1 MALSPGAVHVEDVW
15 ESYRIYSDNPT
26 GLKDRLVG
34 RRTKV
39 ANEFWALQDVS
50 FDLEAGNTL
59 ALIGANGSGKS
70 TLLKCLAQIL
80 VPTKGVVQHG
90 GRLAALLEVGAGFH
104 PDLTGREN
112 VYLNASILGFSRRHV
127 EEVFDE
133 IVAFSELEDFINA
146 PVRTYSTGMYLR
158 LGFAVSIHLNPD
170 VMLIDELLAV
180 GDARFVARCF
190 DRIHS
195 MKRQGVTIILVTHDL
210 DTASTL
216 CDKAMYLDRG
226 VVKHHGSARETV
238 DLYRADVS
246 SGGGSAIGSW
256 QGGPV
261 YGTGE
266 VELVNIHLEPTGS
279 TTVPTGG
286 QIAVCFDA
294 LAHQDVE
301 DPVYGVIVRGADGTY
316 LYDTNTMW
324 RAQETGPLAAGE
336 RHAIR
341 FELTANLLGG
351 TYVVTVGVSRS
362 DGKVQYDWH
371 TDALTFNVAGPRT
384 AHGYVELDVHAEVG
398 RPSDASLRAL
408 GT

>member
-1 MALSPGAVHVEDVW
+1 MALPAGAVRVDDVW

-39 ANEFWALQDVS
+39 ANEFWALQGIS
-50 FDLEAGNTL
+50 FDLDPGDTL

-80 VPTKGVVQHG
+80 VPTKGVVEHG

-112 VYLNASILGFSRRHV
+112 VFLNASILGFSRKHV

-170 VMLIDELLAV
+170 VMLIDEVLAV

-190 DRIHS
+190 DRIHA
-195 MKRQGVTIILVTHDL
+195 MKRRGVTIIVVTHDL

-216 CDKAMYLDRG
+216 CDKAIYLDRG
-226 VVKHHGSARETV
+226 AIKHHGSARETV
-238 DLYRADVS
+238 DLYRADVAGT
-246 SGGGSAIGSW
+246 SGAVIGSW

-261 YGTGE
+261 YGTGD
-266 VELVNIHLEPTGS
+266 VELVNIHLEPSGEGP
-279 TTVPTGG
+279 VPSGG
-286 QIAVCFDA
+286 EIAVSFEA
-294 LAHQDVE
+294 VAHKDVE
-301 DPVYGVIVRGADGTY
+301 DPVYGMIVRGADGTY

-324 RAQETGPLAAGE
+324 RNEPTGPLAAGE
-336 RHAIR
+336 RHTVR
-341 FELTANLLGG
+341 FDLKANLLGG

-362 DGKVQYDWH
+362 DGRTQYDWH
-371 TDALTFNVAGPRT
+371 TDALTFNVTGPT
-384 AHGYVELDVHAEVG
+384 IAHGYADLAARTSVE
-398 RPSDASLRAL
+398 RSSDAVLRAL
-408 GT
+408 GS